1 MPTGP
6 VNSTHAYRAWACCVA
21 WTFRPSVLW
30 QKAELKIQQYCALNL
45 KLCGMIMLR
54 EINDYHHQTASNCNL
69 GEWFHFLQDACLQ
82 LGYFGRM
89 RKTCKGSLR
98 DTENKEK
105 AVYSL
110 TVGHMVLV
118 SHIETSSHGAL
129 TLAAPFVCSQ
139 LEAWITRTL
148 ITA

>member
-1 MPTGP
+1 MTIIIKQLRAVIWGDDFIFFRTP
-6 VNSTHAYRAWACCVA
+6 VY
-21 WTFRPSVLW
+21 SVG
-30 QKAELKIQQYCALNL
+30 
-45 KLCGMIMLR
+45 LCG
-54 EINDYHHQTASNCNL
+54 S
-69 GEWFHFLQDACLQ
+69 
-82 LGYFGRM
+82 M

-105 AVYSL
+105 AVYSF
-110 TVGHMVLV
+110 TVGHVVLV